1 MMRYFAVSDVD
12 GRFLDGQELS
22 WPLPEGEGPGQWLPT
37 VERDLVTYE
46 NGYEV
51 YTPKQL
57 LQYLGP
63 AIWEVEVRG
72 ELLETGKVTMVRE
85 ARIIAPTHWN
95 ERTARL
101 FACDC
106 ADRALKGERKAG
118 RKLDERS
125 SDAVQV
131 ARHCAE
137 GQATEQELIAA
148 RDAAWDVFDRSN
160 AGVEA
165 AARCAFDACD
175 VCDAR
180 SAMWHVAE
188 DAAWA
193 DTGVATWEAELRW
206 QAKRLEEYLDGRRD
220 V

>member
-22 WPLPEGEGPGQWLPT
+22 WPLPHGKRPGQWLPT

-85 ARIIAPTHWN
+85 ARIIAPTCWN
-95 ERTARL
+95 EHSARL

-106 ADRALKGERKAG
+106 AERALSGERRAG
-118 RKLDERS
+118 REPDKRS
-125 SDAVQV
+125 RDAVKV
-131 ARHCAE
+131 ARRYAE
-137 GQATEQELIAA
+137 GQATNQELTAA
-148 RDAAWDVFDRSN
+148 RDSAWAAFDASN
-160 AGVEA
+160 ADDSA
-165 AARCAFDACD
+165 TRCVFDACD
-175 VCDAR
+175 VYDTR
-180 SAMWHVAE
+180 SALWQVTK
-188 DAAWA
+188 DTLWA
-193 DTGVATWEAELRW
+193 DTGVATWEAELHW
-206 QAKRLEEYLDGRRD
+206 QAKRLLEYLDGRRD